1 MAERA
6 HRKNGDHLKRRII
19 HLKSA
24 QEIGEAK
31 FGDVV
36 SAMLEHTLED
46 LGHDAP
52 GVDFG
57 STPSIFTEP
66 SRSAAARS

>member
-6 HRKNGDHLKRRII
+6 HRKNGDHLKRWII
-19 HLKSA
+19 DLKRA

-36 SAMLEHTLED
+36 KRD
-46 LGHDAP
+46 P
-52 GVDFG
+52 
-57 STPSIFTEP
+57 
-66 SRSAAARS
+66 